1 MLAVYV
7 WGQQLGTI
15 LGLILGGY
23 IAEGP
28 GWRWAYRVV
37 AILSVCSCVVNV
49 LLITDFITGRCGCLV
64 YFHPRRLPLPAV
76 CAR

>member
-37 AILSVCSCVVNV
+37 AILSVHDS
-49 LLITDFITGRCGCLV
+49 LLQYALR
-64 YFHPRRLPLPAV
+64 
-76 CAR
+76 